1 MTVFCSI
8 MGAACLLYYIIL
20 ALRAGPAVNFGWFW
34 IMLGVLFLLAAFLR
48 RFPDR
53 AVCVWTQ
60 RLLLAALAVLFVMV
74 GIFTGIVIRGM
85 NSAIPEDLSYVIVLG
100 AQVRGLAPS
109 LALMQRIEKAEEIV
123 KENPDLPMILSGG
136 QGPGEKISE
145 AQCMWNCLTERGV
158 SPDRL
163 ILEDQST
170 STRENLLFSDRLTG
184 CSKKSTALISN
195 DFHICRALKIAR
207 SVGYEDVYGIAAKSE
222 PIMKPHY
229 FVREAVALIVLTLPL
244 S

>member
-1 MTVFCSI
+1 MTVFCTI
-8 MGAACLLYYIIL
+8 MGTACFLYYVFL
-20 ALRAGPAVNFGWFW
+20 ALRAGIMVNFGWFW
-34 IMLGVLFLLAAFLR
+34 IVMGALFLFVAFLR
-48 RFPDR
+48 RFPDSAA
-53 AVCVWTQ
+53 AVWAQ
-60 RLLLAALAVLFVMV
+60 RILLFVLAAVFLVIGFFSAFVISGMSSAV
-74 GIFTGIVIRGM
+74 
-85 NSAIPEDLSYVIVLG
+85 SDDLSYVIVLG
-100 AQVRGLAPS
+100 TQVRGTRPS
-109 LALMQRIEKAEEIV
+109 LALMQRITKAQEV
-123 KENPDLPMILSGG
+123 AQNNPDLTFILSGG
-136 QGPGEKISE
+136 QGQGEDISE
-145 AQCMWNCLTERGV
+145 AQCMWNYLTQSGV

-163 ILEDQST
+163 ILEDRST
-170 STRENLLFSDRLTG
+170 TTRENLLFSDRLTG